1 MDKLFLREN
10 AYTTPQF
17 KTNLGRDRKFKDKFV
32 TFLGRLGG
40 MNFVIIGGW
49 GPIIGGIYTQFPP
62 PPPVSAPLGTATV
75 QEGRICG

>member
-32 TFLGRLGG
+32 TFLGRLG
-40 MNFVIIGGW
+40 NSITW
-49 GPIIGGIYTQFPP
+49 DEL
-62 PPPVSAPLGTATV
+62 VSFNKFGLNKFGKVKILGV
-75 QEGRICG
+75 